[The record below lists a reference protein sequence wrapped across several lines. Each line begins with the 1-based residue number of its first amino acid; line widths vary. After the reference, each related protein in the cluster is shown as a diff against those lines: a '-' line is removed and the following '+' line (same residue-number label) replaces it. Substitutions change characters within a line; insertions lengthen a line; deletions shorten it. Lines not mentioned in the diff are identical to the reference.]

1 MAHRTRTG
9 SLSARYSGMQLSSRL
24 PFLKAVALSV
34 FVSATQPSLAR
45 SSNDIIAEAMVPA
58 AHEEESLLLALENW
72 KAGETEKAI
81 SGLED
86 LLIRQPNF
94 ELARVLHSDL
104 QRAKAGEPTLLAHLP
119 SKAPDS
125 SLNGLLA
132 EVKARWNHH
141 VDGPA
146 EDSIPSNLLQL
157 SADQNYAIVVDLSK
171 TRLFLFENV
180 DGSPKLVKSFYSGI
194 GRKGAG
200 KQVQG
205 DLKTPVGV
213 YFAVDYL
220 EDAELPELYGAG
232 AIPVSY
238 PNILDIRRGRTG
250 GGIWLHGVPRN
261 TYARAPQSSRGCVTM
276 ANDDFEA
283 LRSYVDISKTPVV
296 LADNIDWVDSQSFTD
311 ARTDFVNVIDKWQK
325 DWESRDSNRYL
336 SNYHESFQG
345 QGMSYK
351 GWGDYKARV
360 NAQKKFIDIEIA
372 DLSIFKDPI
381 EDVMVVRFFQR
392 YRSNTFASDSRK
404 RQYWRKNK
412 DGVWQIIH
420 EDHVPGTSMTAAEI
434 PASLRSAGS

>member
-1 MAHRTRTG
+1 MHF
-9 SLSARYSGMQLSSRL
+9 SSRRSIIA
-24 PFLKAVALSV
+24 AVALGT
-34 FVSATQPSLAR
+34 FVGVTHPSLAR

-58 AHEEESLLLALENW
+58 VHEEESLLLALENW
-72 KAGETEKAI
+72 KAGKTEIAI

-86 LLIRQPNF
+86 LLQRQPNF

-119 SKAPDS
+119 SEAPDS
-125 SLNGLLA
+125 ALTGLLA
-132 EVKARWNHH
+132 EIKARWNHH
-141 VDGPA
+141 IAGPA
-146 EDSIPSNLLQL
+146 EDAIPSNVLRL
-157 SADQNYAIVVDLSK
+157 SADQPYAIVVDLEKS
-171 TRLFLFENV
+171 RLFLFENV
-180 DGSPKLVKSFYSGI
+180 DGWPKLVKSFYSGI

-205 DLKTPVGV
+205 DLKTPVGI

-238 PNILDIRRGRTG
+238 PNVLDIRRGRTG

-283 LRSYVDISKTPVV
+283 LRGYVDIAKTPVV
-296 LADNIDWVDSQSFTD
+296 LADSIDWIDSASFTE
-311 ARTDFVNVIDKWQK
+311 AQAEFTSVIDKWQK
-325 DWESRDSNRYL
+325 DWESRDSEQYL

-345 QGMSYK
+345 QGMNYDT
-351 GWGDYKARV
+351 WADYKSRV
-360 NAQKKFIDIEIA
+360 NGQKKFIEIEIA
-372 DLSIFKDPI
+372 DLSIFKDPA

-392 YRSNTFASDSRK
+392 YRSNTFASDARK

-412 DGVWQIIH
+412 DGLWQIIH
-420 EDHVPGTSMTAAEI
+420 EDHVPGISMTAAEV
-434 PASLRSAGS
+434 PQSLRNKGS

>member
-1 MAHRTRTG
+1 MHFP
-9 SLSARYSGMQLSSRL
+9 SRHPL
-24 PFLKAVALSV
+24 LAIVALT
-34 FVSATQPSLAR
+34 ALLGTIEPSLAR
-45 SSNDIIAEAMVPA
+45 SSNDIIAEAMMPA
-58 AHEEESLLLALENW
+58 VHEEESLLLALENW
-72 KAGETEKAI
+72 KAGETDKAI
-81 SGLED
+81 SSLES
-86 LLIRQPNF
+86 LLLRQPNF
-94 ELARVLHSDL
+94 ELARALHSDL

-132 EVKARWNHH
+132 EIKARWNHH
-141 VDGPA
+141 VAGPA
-146 EDSIPSNLLQL
+146 EDAIPSNLLRL
-157 SADQNYAIVVDLSK
+157 SGDQPYAIVVDLEKS
-171 TRLFLFENV
+171 RLFLFENV
-180 DGSPKLVKSFYSGI
+180 SGRPKLVNSFYSGI

-261 TYARAPQSSRGCVTM
+261 TYARAPLSSRGCVTM

-283 LRSYVDISKTPVV
+283 LRGHVDIARTPVV
-296 LADNIDWVDSQSFTD
+296 LAGSIDWIDSARFAEAQTEFTSI
-311 ARTDFVNVIDKWQK
+311 VDKWRE
-325 DWESRDSNRYL
+325 DWESRDSERYL

-345 QGMSYK
+345 QGMNY
-351 GWGDYKARV
+351 GTWADYKARV
-360 NAQKKFIDIEIA
+360 NGQKKFIQIEIA
-372 DLSIFKDPI
+372 DLSIFQDPA

-412 DGVWQIIH
+412 DGVWLIIH
-420 EDHVPGTSMTAAEI
+420 EDHVPGTSMTAAEV
-434 PASLRSAGS
+434 PVSLGTAGL

>member
-1 MAHRTRTG
+1 MRF
-9 SLSARYSGMQLSSRL
+9 SSRRPIL
-24 PFLKAVALSV
+24 AAVALGAFIGV
-34 FVSATQPSLAR
+34 THPSLAR
-45 SSNDIIAEAMVPA
+45 SSNDIIADAILPA
-58 AHEEESLLLALENW
+58 IHEEESLLVALENW
-72 KAGETEKAI
+72 KAGDTDKAI

-86 LLIRQPNF
+86 LLDRQPNF

-119 SKAPDS
+119 SQASDRA
-125 SLNGLLA
+125 LNGLLA
-132 EVKARWNHH
+132 EIKARWNHR
-141 VDGPA
+141 VDGPSDDA
-146 EDSIPSNLLQL
+146 IPSNVLRL
-157 SADQNYAIVVDLSK
+157 SSDQPYAIVVNLEKS
-171 TRLFLFENV
+171 RLFLFENV
-180 DGSPKLVKSFYSGI
+180 DGWPKLIKSFYSGI

-220 EDAELPELYGAG
+220 DDSELPELYGAG

-238 PNILDIRRGRTG
+238 PNVLDIRRGRTG

-276 ANDDFEA
+276 ANDDFES
-283 LRSYVDISKTPVV
+283 LRSYVDIAKTPVV
-296 LADNIDWVDSQSFTD
+296 LADNVEWIDELEFAQAQTEF
-311 ARTDFVNVIDKWQK
+311 AAVIDKWQR
-325 DWESRDSNRYL
+325 DWESRDPERYL

-345 QGMSYK
+345 QGMTYK
-351 GWGDYKARV
+351 AWSDYKSRV
-360 NAQKKFIDIEIA
+360 NSQKKFIEIEVA
-372 DLSIFKDPI
+372 DLSIFKDPA

-412 DGVWQIIH
+412 DGVWQVIH

-434 PASLRSAGS
+434 PESLRNKGS